1 MKQLILCE
9 RPFMVYKALLKGL
22 NNQENEI
29 DIVLSN
35 HMLGMEKLR
44 RPIIESG
51 IFHKVFFFDDK
62 LYQEYVR
69 EDKMSDFV
77 KFPQIL
83 IAWPKKLGK
92 YFKFQKNARKEEIPI
107 GLDFKNYDE
116 ILANDGVSTM
126 NFKLNLKK
134 IPYVVSEHGR
144 GNFRNKIPLHILA
157 VYISIILDRLNI
169 IVAYSGCSKYVK
181 EVEVDRNEDLVGYIK
196 RKKIRECR
204 ITELESRLTDE
215 QKNKLYE
222 IYAKAYGLPLVFEG
236 EVNLLLTGPLVVDK
250 ILASEADQ
258 IHCYQ
263 DAVKLNCD
271 SSKKLMIKPHPR
283 DTVDYKE
290 AFPDA
295 IIIDKNV
302 TSEILSCC
310 SGLHIDKVVTI
321 YSTSISS
328 FKMAR
333 ELLVLGDSFMNGY
346 HRVSKECGGSV
357 VPKEELNKG

>member
-22 NNQENEI
+22 LNQEDEI

-35 HMLGMEKLR
+35 HMLGMEKLQK
-44 RPIIESG
+44 PIIESG
-51 IFHKVFFFDDK
+51 IFHEVFFFDDK
-62 LYQEYVR
+62 LYQDYIR

-77 KFPQIL
+77 EFPQIL
-83 IAWPKKLGK
+83 IAWPKKLKK
-92 YFKFQKNARKEEIPI
+92 YFSFQKYARKEEMPL
-107 GLDFKNYDE
+107 GLDFRNYDE

-126 NFKLNLKK
+126 NFKLNFEK

-169 IVAYSGCSKYVK
+169 IVAYSGCSKYVT

-196 RKKIRECR
+196 RKPIRECR
-204 ITELESRLTDE
+204 ISELEGRLTTE
-215 QKNKLYE
+215 QRNKLYE
-222 IYAKAYGLPLVFEG
+222 IYAKAYELPLAFEG

-250 ILASEADQ
+250 ILASEEDQ
-258 IHCYQ
+258 IQCYQ

-271 SSKKLMIKPHPR
+271 PSKKLMIKPHPR
-283 DTVDYKE
+283 DTVDYRE

-295 IIIDKNV
+295 IIVDRNV

-310 SGLHIDKVVTI
+310 KELHIDKVVTI

-328 FKMAR
+328 FKSAR
-333 ELLVLGDSFMNGY
+333 EMIVLGDSFMNGY
-346 HRVSKECGGSV
+346 HRISKECGGSV
-357 VPKEELNKG
+357 VPTEELNKG